1 VVETDQTKVRLFQL
15 LSQAMDPKK
24 KDVLMVRCPTC
35 GGRGDIL
42 MDASKRHWV
51 DAEKRQKAVAK
62 EFAAKRAK
70 KGINAKFREAAN

>member
-1 VVETDQTKVRLFQL
+1 
-15 LSQAMDPKK
+15 
-24 KDVLMVRCPTC
+24 
-35 GGRGDIL
+35 

-62 EFAAKRAK
+62 KFAAKRAK